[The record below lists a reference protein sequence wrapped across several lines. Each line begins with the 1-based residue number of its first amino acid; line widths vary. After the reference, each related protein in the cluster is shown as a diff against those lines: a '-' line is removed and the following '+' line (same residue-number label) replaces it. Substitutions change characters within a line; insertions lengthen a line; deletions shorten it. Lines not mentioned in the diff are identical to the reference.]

1 MMTMPC
7 STGIQIN
14 LRTVSSCYTGA
25 MPVAPRK
32 ITPTRSQK
40 CVSTVGGNSDPTM
53 NVNNI
58 ESREGCNVRG
68 KPQYGVHY

>member
-1 MMTMPC
+1 MMTMPY
-7 STGIQIN
+7 STEIQIN
-14 LRTVSSCYTGA
+14 LRTVSSCCTGV

-32 ITPTRSQK
+32 ITPTLSQK

-53 NVNNI
+53 DVNNI
-58 ESREGCNVRG
+58 ESREGCDVRR

>member
-1 MMTMPC
+1 MTTTPC
-7 STGIQIN
+7 STGTQIN
-14 LRTVSSCYTGA
+14 LRTVSSCYTGV

-32 ITPTRSQK
+32 ITPTLSQK

-58 ESREGCNVRG
+58 KSKEGCNVR
-68 KPQYGVHY
+68 KEP